1 MKYQFTFF
9 VNIKNKKAEKQFSE
23 LNQMKKIIVQSL
35 LSKMFY

>member
-23 LNQMKKIIVQSL
+23 LNQMKRKL
-35 LSKMFY
+35 LFNHY